1 MFFKRL
7 ARAIQPLF
15 SFLRSQSG
23 SIMIY
28 TGAFMAIGVG
38 GAALSIDIGR
48 IVLLKTQMQNRADAG
63 ALAGAAQLDAYPGAI
78 ERSRT
83 VITDAMVA
91 YTTAAADQGE
101 LAVWNAEFYAVD
113 PNDPTKTKR
122 GPVTTDDGQAR
133 FAEVLMERRTLSFFY
148 GPALNLLTGK
158 PADSTTTLDARAVGM
173 SDPFICKMQPLMICN
188 PFDDGIASTVDPDI
202 RLPEYSG
209 YGLRIKQAGQ
219 TGAWQPGN
227 FGLLDLPEDA
237 GYTGGGANNVQAALE
252 AEDPLGCYAVATLDT
267 APGNKTQKVRDGVN
281 VRWYGPNVAPN
292 VLNYSGQYRDSNMT
306 PAADPTES
314 VSWGNGIWDF
324 SGYWAAFHPGIP
336 EPVFPVTPTRYQVY
350 LFESG
355 IVFYMKKGGGGK
367 GTKFTLNAAEA
378 GSGNWQKIDLADYI
392 ADPIYAGIET
402 DPGSGVALVRNLS
415 DPTNN
420 YLDGEPPV
428 PPETVSAQG
437 YKRRLMKIAVANC
450 LENSFQGNA
459 AIPAEGSYVEIF
471 LTEEATGPNDGA
483 TIYGEIVRGLEPRT
497 SFEFHGNVR
506 LVE

>member
-1 MFFKRL
+1 MDYRYL
-7 ARAIQPLF
+7 QRAAKALI
-15 SFLRSQSG
+15 SFLRNQSG

-63 ALAGAAQLDAYPGAI
+63 ALAGAAQLDAFPGAI
-78 ERSRT
+78 ERARM
-83 VITDAMVA
+83 VILDAMVA

-101 LAVWNAEFYAVD
+101 LAVWSAQFYAVD
-113 PNDPTKTKR
+113 PNDPTKTQR
-122 GPVTTDDGQAR
+122 GPLTTDDGQAR
-133 FAEVLMERRTLSFFY
+133 FAEVTMERRTLSFFY

-158 PADSTTTLDARAVGM
+158 AANSQTFLDARAVGM

-188 PFDDGIASTVDPDI
+188 PFDDGIEATVDPDI
-202 RLPEYSG
+202 RDPAYVG

-227 FGLLDLPEDA
+227 FGLLDLPEDVNYGA
-237 GYTGGGANNVQAALE
+237 GGANAVQAALE
-252 AEDPLGCYAVATLDT
+252 TEDPLGCYAIATLDT

-292 VLNYSGQYRDSNMT
+292 VINYTGPYRDSNMT
-306 PAADPTES
+306 PAVDPTES
-314 VSWGNGIWDF
+314 VSWGNGIWDVV
-324 SGYWAAFHPGIP
+324 GYWTTFHSDALPLPP
-336 EPVFPVTPTRYQVY
+336 ELANATRYQMY

-355 IVFYMKKGGGGK
+355 VPYYTKGGK
-367 GTKFTLNAAEA
+367 TIKFTINATEA
-378 GSGNWQKIDLADYI
+378 AGGWKEVSIPVIQAKYPG
-392 ADPIYAGIET
+392 IYG
-402 DPGSGVALVRNLS
+402 ALSANSTGGLVV
-415 DPTNN
+415 NN
-420 YLDGEPPV
+420 TTPNDNNVDGV
-428 PPETVSAQG
+428 PPATETVSSQG
-437 YKRRLMKIAVANC
+437 QARRLIKIAVADC
-450 LENSFQGNA
+450 LTHAFQGNA
-459 AIPAEGSYVEIF
+459 SIPAEGTYVEIF

-483 TIYGEIVRGLEPRT
+483 TIYGEVVRGLEPRT